1 MTTEY
6 TFLSST
12 HEPILINNILFHKS
26 TRFVFDRDKMKLEI
40 NNRRKFW
47 KLTNML
53 KLNSIILKNL
63 WVKEEIVRE
72 IRKFFEINKNENT
85 KTYGYSL
92 I

>member
-1 MTTEY
+1 
-6 TFLSST
+6 
-12 HEPILINNILFHKS
+12 
-26 TRFVFDRDKMKLEI
+26 MKLEI

-63 WVKEEIVRE
+63 WVKEEIIRE